1 MAESEETKSVAA
13 VERAFSL
20 LEAFRE
26 GDASLSL
33 AQLAERTG
41 LYKSTILRLLLTL
54 ERLGYIGRTPSGDY
68 HVGPAPLRLGRLYQR
83 AVRPEAVIIPAL
95 QGLVDETGESA
106 SFHVRLKDRRLC
118 LYRVDSPKI
127 IRDHYMAGDEL
138 PIDRGAGG
146 MILTAF
152 TEPFDPAHADAR
164 RRLAVVSRGS
174 LNADMAGVAAP
185 VFDVDGKIAGAL
197 TLSGPATRFGDDAA
211 ATFSVLLIDAARR
224 VTLALGGDARAFD
237 RVPGQPGGPDAARP
251 FIMRNNDQNKES
263 IA

>member
-1 MAESEETKSVAA
+1 MADSEDTKSVAA

-20 LEAFRE
+20 LEAFRD

-54 ERLGYIGRTPSGDY
+54 ERLGYIGRTPAGDY

-95 QGLVDETGESA
+95 QALVDQTGESA
-106 SFHVRLKDRRLC
+106 SFHVRLNDKRLC
-118 LYRVDSPKI
+118 LYRVDSPQI

-146 MILTAF
+146 KILTAF
-152 TEPFDPAHADAR
+152 AEPFDPAYEEAR
-164 RRLAVVSRGS
+164 QRLVVVSRGS
-174 LNADMAGVAAP
+174 LNTDMAGVASP
-185 VFDVDGKIAGAL
+185 VFDVDGRISGAL
-197 TLSGPATRFGDDAA
+197 TLSGPAMRFGQEAA
-211 ATFSVLLIDAARR
+211 ERFSALLIDAARR
-224 VTLALGGDARAFD
+224 VTVALGGDARAFD
-237 RVPGQPGGPDAARP
+237 KASAKPGRPDSLRPGITQD
-251 FIMRNNDQNKES
+251 NDTKKES
-263 IA
+263 IT